1 MLLTNRSTAYNSHVG
16 LLPQA
21 AACYDKPGFHV
32 HSVLVDGLMRQ
43 IGCEAV
49 TLLWRMLKDFDIVV
63 NVKISGM

>member
-1 MLLTNRSTAYNSHVG
+1 MG

-49 TLLWRMLKDFDIVV
+49 TLLWRMLKNFDIVV

>member
-1 MLLTNRSTAYNSHVG
+1 MLLTNRSTACNFHVG

-21 AACYDKPGFHV
+21 AACYDKPGFRV

-49 TLLWRMLKDFDIVV
+49 TLLWRMLKNFDIVV